1 MGTRGAY
8 GFRIDGTDKI
18 TYNHFDSYPDALGLD
33 MAKYVKN
40 HTDAELAEAA
50 RRLIAI
56 EPDSKATPEQIA
68 KYKRFADPGVSS
80 GNLSDWYVLLR
91 GAQCNP
97 EAWHRG
103 LDHFSSDG
111 EFMADSLFCEFA
123 YVVNLDEG
131 TLEFYRGFNKDK
143 AAPGRYAALERKTDG
158 SRANEYFGVRLV
170 ESVPLATIRDV
181 EPAAV
186 VKRWNQLISTEDD
199 E

>member
-1 MGTRGAY
+1 MGARGAY
-8 GFRIDGTDKI
+8 GFRIDGADKI
-18 TYNHFDSYPDALGLD
+18 TYNHFDSYPEALGLD

-40 HTDAELAEAA
+40 HTDAELTEAA

-56 EPDSKATPEQIA
+56 EPDSKATPEQIE
-68 KYKRFADPGVSS
+68 KYKQFADASVSS
-80 GNLSDWYVLLR
+80 GNLSEWYVLLR
-91 GAQCNP
+91 GAQRNP
-97 EAWHRG
+97 EAWHQG

-131 TLEFYRGFNKDK
+131 TLEYYRGFNKDPK
-143 AAPGRYAALERKTDG
+143 AHGRYAALQRELSSERV
-158 SRANEYFGVRLV
+158 NEYFGVRLV

-181 EPAAV
+181 DPKSVA
-186 VKRWNQLISTEDD
+186 KRWDALIRTEDD